1 VGNGVTEAPHR
12 ARPLVREYWP
22 LAAIV
27 LAAVA
32 VSIVVHEVIFPAY
45 SWNRDE
51 PVYLWQVHALR
62 DGNIFTSTGGAP
74 LFFQPWLSGIR
85 DDMFFSQYTLGWP
98 LVLLGSDVVF
108 GTAAAAI
115 VFGTALAVLGTYA
128 VARELTA
135 DRSVALVSAAA
146 FTICPGL
153 VIQSGLYLGYLFSLG
168 LGTLFGAAL
177 LAGLRTSRS
186 WLLAAS
192 GLAVGYLFMT
202 RPFDAFLW
210 ALAFFAFALFD
221 HWRDRR
227 TVLRGALWVGLG
239 FLPLLVAT
247 LAYNRYVTGSFTEFP
262 ITAADPR
269 DTFGFG
275 TRSIGTR
282 WSTTDFTP
290 WVAVK
295 GVGRNGVELPPF
307 LVGSYLGVAV
317 AAVGFWLRRRERSTY
332 ALLAIGAAF
341 PIGYLFFWGIALSAN
356 FADVSAPLYFIPLL
370 PALCIL
376 IAMAVTSLW
385 RRRRGLALFGC
396 VVLVAATV
404 PFMVD
409 RLENNRAI
417 SDAQV
422 PWRDAEAE
430 FRGRSLVFVE
440 HSGPYLIHLNPFS
453 SNNADVDG
461 RILYAADRGP
471 ENLDLIAARP
481 GRRVYFQRTN
491 LSTEET
497 LNNFDLPLPT
507 ITVTEMEVARGRVL
521 SMRVRV
527 TNRGDDPTV
536 VAYARVG
543 DRVDSRTLSTT
554 ASRGDVFDV
563 DFRVAP
569 RRAGGDGT
577 LPLGP
582 RLGTVIV
589 GTGSGRDASVALLRQ
604 EQQRF
609 AYRID
614 GDQVELL
621 TPGRMYLARAEARR
635 FKREQVSTLPSLA
648 IDVAPAPTT

>member
-1 VGNGVTEAPHR
+1 VTTDAPAP
-12 ARPLVREYWP
+12 ARSLVREYWP

-27 LAAVA
+27 LVAVA
-32 VSIVVHEVIFPAY
+32 ISIVVHTVIFPAY

-51 PVYLWQVHALR
+51 PVYLWQVSALR
-62 DGNIFTSTGGAP
+62 DGHIFTSTGGAP

-85 DDMFFSQYTLGWP
+85 NDMFFSQYTLGWP
-98 LVLLGSDVVF
+98 LVLLGGDVLF

-115 VFGTALAVLGTYA
+115 VVGTVLAVLGTYA

-168 LGTLFGAAL
+168 LGTLFGASL
-177 LAGLRTSRS
+177 LAGLRTSRP
-186 WLLAAS
+186 WLLVVS
-192 GLAVGYLFMT
+192 GLLVGYLFMT

-210 ALAFFAFALFD
+210 ALAFFGFALFD
-221 HWRDRR
+221 GWRERR
-227 TVLRGALWVGLG
+227 TLLRGVLWAGLG

-247 LAYNRYVTGSFTEFP
+247 LAYNRYVTGSFTQFP

-282 WSTTDFTP
+282 WSTTEFTP

-295 GVGRNGVELPPF
+295 GVGRNGIELPPF

-317 AAVGFWLRRRERSTY
+317 AAIGFWLRRRDRSTY
-332 ALLAIGAAF
+332 ALLAVAAVF
-341 PIGYLFFWGIALSAN
+341 PLGYLFFWGIALSAN

-370 PALCIL
+370 PMLCVL
-376 IAMAVTSLW
+376 IAVAVTAAW
-385 RRRRGLALFGC
+385 RRRRVLAVLGC
-396 VVLVAATV
+396 IVLVGATV
-404 PFMVD
+404 PFLVD

-422 PWRDAEAE
+422 PWRDAEAQ

-453 SNNADVDG
+453 ANNAELDG
-461 RILYAADRGP
+461 RVLYAADRGP

-481 GRRVYFQRTN
+481 GRRVYYERTN

-497 LNNFDLPLPT
+497 LNDFDLPLPT
-507 ITVTEMEVARGRVL
+507 ITVTAMHVARATAL
-521 SMRVRV
+521 SLRVRV
-527 TNRGDDPTV
+527 TNTRDDPTV

-543 DRVDSRTLSTT
+543 DNVRSRTLSTN
-554 ASRGDVFDV
+554 ASRGEVFDV
-563 DFRVAP
+563 EFRVAP
-569 RRAGGDGT
+569 RGAGVEGALPLAAPLGT
-577 LPLGP
+577 L
-582 RLGTVIV
+582 IV
-589 GTGSGRDASVALLRQ
+589 GTGSGRDASSALLRQ

-614 GDQVELL
+614 NDRVELL
-621 TPGRMYLARAEARR
+621 TPGRMFLAHAKGKG

-648 IDVAPAPTT
+648 IDVAPTT

>member
-1 VGNGVTEAPHR
+1 VGHSVSDAPSGAR
-12 ARPLVREYWP
+12 ALVREFWP

-27 LAAVA
+27 LVAVA

-51 PVYLWQVHALR
+51 PVYLWQVQALR

-98 LVLLGSDVVF
+98 LVLLGGDVVF

-128 VARELTA
+128 VARELTS
-135 DRSVALVSAAA
+135 DHSTALVSAAA

-177 LAGLRTSRS
+177 LAGLRTSRT
-186 WLLAAS
+186 WLLVAS
-192 GLAVGYLFMT
+192 GLTVGYLFMT
-202 RPFDAFLW
+202 RPFDAVLW

-227 TVLRGALWVGLG
+227 TMLRGALWVGLG

-269 DTFGFG
+269 DAFGFG

-332 ALLAIGAAF
+332 ALLAIGVAF
-341 PIGYLFFWGIALSAN
+341 PLGYLFFWGIALSAN

-376 IAMAVTSLW
+376 IAIVVTYLW
-385 RRRRGLALFGC
+385 RRRRGLAALGC

-409 RLENNRAI
+409 RLKNNRAI

-453 SNNADVDG
+453 ANNADLDG

-497 LNNFDLPLPT
+497 LNDFDLPLPT
-507 ITVTEMEVARGRVL
+507 ITVTEMDVARGRVL
-521 SMRVRV
+521 SMRLRV
-527 TNRGDDPTV
+527 TNDSDDPTV

-554 ASRGDVFDV
+554 ASRGDAFDV
-563 DFRVAP
+563 EFRVAP
-569 RRAGGDGT
+569 RRARVDGA

-589 GTGSGRDASVALLRQ
+589 GTGSGRDASAALLRQ

-609 AYRID
+609 GYRID
-614 GDQVELL
+614 GNEVELL
-621 TPGRMYLARAEARR
+621 TPGRMFLARAEGRR